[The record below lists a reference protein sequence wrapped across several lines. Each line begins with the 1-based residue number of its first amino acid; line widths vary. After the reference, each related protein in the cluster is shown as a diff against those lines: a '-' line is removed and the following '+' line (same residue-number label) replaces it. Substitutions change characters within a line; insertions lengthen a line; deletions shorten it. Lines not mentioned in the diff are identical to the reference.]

1 MPNISIVGYGRRAHA
16 TAISRG
22 QLPTQADVAT
32 PLARPLIWRGQRESA
47 QQYRN
52 SPLDLSL
59 RAGTKKGRTAKGP
72 AEEAEQAGLLA
83 LLGKE
88 DIFCKIAIEAQ

>member
-1 MPNISIVGYGRRAHA
+1 VRAA
-16 TAISRG
+16 SACDCISRG

-32 PLARPLIWRGQRESA
+32 PLARPVIWRGQRGSA
-47 QQYRN
+47 QQQSRN

-88 DIFCKIAIEAQ
+88 DIFRKIAKEAQ